1 LFAKQF
7 FSKIDKGYNEVISV
21 KKTMKKL
28 TLPTLLASAFLFAAC
43 TPSAPITGTEE
54 QKAEKL
60 AQIIE
65 SGGSADCTVTNL
77 ADKST
82 TQMVVSG
89 KKMKIVG
96 SDFNEG
102 KKGTMI
108 NDAVYSYF
116 WSEGDKTGFKTKLE
130 VEKEAQPTPG
140 ASEEKIDTTKTAEG
154 YEDELK
160 YKMDCSRRNISDS
173 EFVPPAEV
181 KFIDPSELNSLSP
194 EELQKLYP
202 TQE

>member
-1 LFAKQF
+1 MFAKQF

-140 ASEEKIDTTKTAEG
+140 ASEEKIDTTK
-154 YEDELK
+154 
-160 YKMDCSRRNISDS
+160 MDCSRRNISDS

>member
-1 LFAKQF
+1 M
-7 FSKIDKGYNEVISV
+7 I
-21 KKTMKKL
+21 KKSL
-28 TLPTLLASAFLFAAC
+28 VVLLASLILAAC
-43 TPSAPITGTEE
+43 TPQAAPITGTEE

-65 SGGSADCTVTNL
+65 SGGSADCTITNL
-77 ADKST
+77 ADKSM
-82 TQMVVSG
+82 TQMVISG

-108 NDAVYSYF
+108 NDTVYSYF

-130 VEKEAQPTPG
+130 VEKETRPTPG
-140 ASEEKIDTTKTAEG
+140 ASEEKVDTTKTAAG
-154 YEDELK
+154 YEDESK

-173 EFVPPAEV
+173 EFVPPSEV
-181 KFIDPSELNSLSP
+181 KFVDPSQLNQMTP

-202 TQE
+202 AQE